1 MVSGRGQRLRIA
13 GNALAGFGRVKGMAQ
28 AGLRQCRFW
37 AARLQPQLQF
47 AIRNLHSQPES
58 RIPQFAAQ
66 SPVSLQKQEWIKGP
80 ENASIARFD
89 GLGCYRSGSEAGDG
103 FRARAA
109 KRGGQ
114 ALGRR
119 GQGAWMPCGGGRVAV
134 GAFVRVL
141 RVFWGRAFLLL
152 ASCRFLRLPGLV
164 RLPCL
169 LLLPF
174 LLLCLLHRM
183 PGGGGG
189 VFLFWPGRR
198 CRGRWRG
205 ARRWRV

>member
-1 MVSGRGQRLRIA
+1 MRLRVL
-13 GNALAGFGRVKGMAQ
+13 GVKGMAQ
-28 AGLRQCRFW
+28 AGLRQCCFW

-47 AIRNLHSQPES
+47 AIRNLHPQPES

-66 SPVSLQKQEWIKGP
+66 SPVSLQKQEQIKGP

-89 GLGCYRSGSEAGDG
+89 GLGCYQSGSETAMVSG
-103 FRARAA
+103 
-109 KRGGQ
+109 
-114 ALGRR
+114 R
-119 GQGAWMPCGGGRVAV
+119 GQQREAGAGVGRALARGMDAVWRRAGRCGRFCAGFAC
-134 GAFVRVL
+134 FL
-141 RVFWGRAFLLL
+141 GRAFLLL
-152 ASCRFLRLPGLV
+152 ASCRFLRLLPGPV

-174 LLLCLLHRM
+174 LLLCLLPRM

>member
-47 AIRNLHSQPES
+47 AIRNLHPQPES

-89 GLGCYRSGSEAGDG
+89 GLCCYQSGSETAMVSGRGRQREAGAGVGRAWARSMDAVRRRAGRCGRFCAG
-103 FRARAA
+103 FACF
-109 KRGGQ
+109 
-114 ALGRR
+114 L
-119 GQGAWMPCGGGRVAV
+119 
-134 GAFVRVL
+134 
-141 RVFWGRAFLLL
+141 GRAFLLL

-174 LLLCLLHRM
+174 LLLCLLPRM